1 MVFDVQSAAESSDVL
16 ESLPA
21 LRRLDGV
28 IVMSVPVAEGI
39 AAALKKGGLPAVFV
53 DWAAPGFPSVT
64 CDDELA
70 AAAHLAAARLALRVP
85 DQLGIVGFDDG
96 VTAQALQLT
105 TVRQPLRQTGEWAF
119 RTLTAMIEDPT
130 LAAPSLTF
138 PVALVRRQSA

>member
-1 MVFDVQSAAESSDVL
+1 LADAGRELAPDAVVLTDRSFEQAAQAAE
-16 ESLPA
+16 A
-21 LRRLDGV
+21 LLSG
-28 IVMSVPVAEGI
+28 P
-39 AAALKKGGLPAVFV
+39 
-53 DWAAPGFPSVT
+53 AAPDAIFAHT
-64 CDDELA
+64 DELA

-85 DQLGIVGFDDG
+85 DDLAIVGFDDG

-138 PVALVRRQSA
+138 PVALVRRRSA